1 MTKVGGDARDVFAVS
16 VEVSRGHV
24 LTKKV
29 FP

>member
-16 VEVSRGHV
+16 VEVRGHV